1 MHIKDMSDNRLTDL
15 ISGYYFEIELLDYQ
29 LRRTLG
35 YDNRSVVIDKIDII
49 KDKIAM
55 VQKELDSVEGKC

>member
-55 VQKELDSVEGKC
+55 VQKELDSRK